1 MRYQGKITTWKDDQG
16 FGFITPNMGGEP
28 VFVHIKAFANRQRRP
43 AGSEIVTYEMASDGK
58 GRLQARNVA
67 YVSERRAAPRSSS
80 GPSRL
85 PLVIAALFLVF
96 IAFFGLTAR
105 VPLGL
110 LGLYLGASLV
120 TFIAYAIDKSAA
132 QSGRWRTQESTLHL
146 LALIGGWPGA
156 LIAQNRL
163 RHKSRKASFLLV
175 FWATVLVNCGSLIWL
190 LSTTG
195 GQVLHSTLGI
205 A

>member
-1 MRYQGKITTWKDDQG
+1 MRYQGKITSWKDDQG

-28 VFVHIKAFANRQRRP
+28 VFLHIKAFANRQRRP

-58 GRLQARNVA
+58 GRFQARDVA
-67 YVSERRAAPRSSS
+67 YVSERRAVPLRAS

-85 PLVIAALFLVF
+85 PLVIAALFLIF
-96 IAFFGLTAR
+96 IAIFGLTAR

-120 TFIAYAIDKSAA
+120 TFVAYALDKSAA
-132 QSGRWRTQESTLHL
+132 QGGRWRTQESTLHL

-163 RHKSRKASFLLV
+163 RHKSRKTSFQLV
-175 FWATVLVNCGSLIWL
+175 FWMTVLLNCGGLGWL
-190 LSTTG
+190 LSTPG
-195 GQVLHSTLGI
+195 NPVLRSAFGLG
-205 A
+205 

>member
-1 MRYQGKITTWKDDQG
+1 MRYQGKITAWKDDQG

-58 GRLQARNVA
+58 GRPQARNVA
-67 YVSERRAAPRSSS
+67 YISERRATALRPS

-85 PLVIAALFLVF
+85 PLAAAALFLVF

-110 LGLYLGASLV
+110 PGLYLGASLV

-175 FWATVLVNCGSLIWL
+175 FWATVLVNCASLAWL
-190 LSTTG
+190 LSAPG
-195 GQVLHSTLGI
+195 SRALRSTFGI
-205 A
+205 G

>member
-67 YVSERRAAPRSSS
+67 YVSERRATPLRPS

-85 PLVIAALFLVF
+85 PLAIAALFLVF

-110 LGLYLGASLV
+110 PGLYAGASLV

-163 RHKSRKASFLLV
+163 RHKSRKGSFLLV
-175 FWATVLVNCGSLIWL
+175 FWATVLLNCGGLIWL
-190 LSTTG
+190 LSAPG
-195 GQVLHSTLGI
+195 GRALRSTFGI
-205 A
+205 G

>member
-1 MRYQGKITTWKDDQG
+1 MRYQGKITSWKDDQG

-28 VFVHIKAFANRQRRP
+28 VFVHIKAFTNRQRRP

-58 GRLQARNVA
+58 GRSQACHVA
-67 YVSERRAAPRSSS
+67 YVSERRAVPLKTS

-85 PLVIAALFLVF
+85 PLVIAVLFLIF
-96 IAFFGLTAR
+96 IAIFGLTAR

-120 TFIAYAIDKSAA
+120 TFVAYALDKSAA
-132 QSGRWRTQESTLHL
+132 QGGRWRTQESTLHL

-163 RHKSRKASFLLV
+163 RHKSRKTSFQLV
-175 FWATVLVNCGSLIWL
+175 FWMTVLLNCGGLGWL
-190 LSTTG
+190 LSTPG
-195 GQVLHSTLGI
+195 NPVLRSAFGLG
-205 A
+205 